1 MATPGTAAPA
11 ASTLRRVVGHQPFI
25 DHRAFVGHQRV
36 TRCRECRWAQV
47 ADEDL
52 HEHRTDPLSTW
63 HVEHPEHGLD
73 YLTGDDLVGALQVP
87 LCVRWTANE
96 GLLDLVEGRTGG
108 RHGGYSHAGMAVFR
122 SAADGRPLQDAVAVA
137 ASMHQR
143 GLLQPRPTAVAGL
156 DRGA

>member
-1 MATPGTAAPA
+1 MVTPGTVVPA
-11 ASTLRRVVGHQPFI
+11 ASTLRHVVGHQPFI
-25 DHRAFVGHQRV
+25 DHRAFVGHQLV
-36 TRCRECRWAQV
+36 TQRRGCRWAQV

-52 HEHRTDPLSTW
+52 HEDRTDALSTW

-73 YLTGDDLVGALQVP
+73 YLTGDELVGALQVP
-87 LCVRWTANE
+87 LYVRWNANE
-96 GLLDLVEGRTGG
+96 GLFDLVDGRTGG
-108 RHGGYSHAGMAVFR
+108 RYGGYSHACMAVFR

-143 GLLQPRPTAVAGL
+143 GLLQPRPIAVAGL